1 MAPSPEGLR
10 IGLFSNA
17 YRPLISGVVNSI
29 DLIRK
34 ELLQQGHTPWIY
46 APKVKGYRDQH
57 AGVVRFPSI
66 ELTREVQFPLPLPC
80 WPPIHRAIA
89 KSRLQVVHTH
99 HPVLLGDYAWYWARR
114 LKIPLVYTFHTQY
127 EQYVHYAKLPQAP
140 LRALTRWWVG
150 QFARRCD
157 LLIAPSPAIRELL
170 QQYGIGT
177 WTVTLPNAIDLQ
189 PFQSGRPRATL
200 RQKLGWPQEAPI
212 ALYAGRLGKEKNLEF
227 MLHAFQSVALQNP
240 QALCVIVGDGPER
253 QNLQRLAQH
262 LQITQQVIFPGRV
275 PYSEMAN
282 YFRAASFFCISSVT
296 EVKPLVVLEA
306 LAAGLP
312 VLAVA
317 ACGTQDTLTD
327 GVDGILIPHQE
338 SLFADRWCEL
348 VANPQRVAAMAERA
362 QETAQGYSIQEY
374 TRQLAQLYAEAIRR
388 IRS

>member
-46 APKVKGYRDQH
+46 APKVSRYREQH
-57 AGVVRFPSI
+57 AGVLRFPSI

-80 WPPIHRAIA
+80 WPPIHRAIGR
-89 KSRLQVVHTH
+89 SRLQVVHTH

-140 LRALTRWWVG
+140 VRALTRWWVA

-157 LLIAPSPAIRELL
+157 LLIAPSPSIQELL
-170 QQYGIGT
+170 LDYGIRT
-177 WTVTLPNAIDLQ
+177 WTVTLPNAIDLGH
-189 PFQSGRPRATL
+189 FQIGPRRESL
-200 RQKLGWPQEAPI
+200 RQKLGWPQEASI
-212 ALYAGRLGKEKNLEF
+212 ALYAGRLAKEKNLEF
-227 MLHAFQSVALQNP
+227 MLHAFQPVALESP
-240 QALCVIVGDGPER
+240 RALCVIVGDGPER
-253 QNLQRLAQH
+253 ENLQRLAHH
-262 LQITQQVIFPGRV
+262 LQIADQVLFPGRV
-275 PYSEMAN
+275 PYAEMAD

-306 LAAGLP
+306 LASGLP

-327 GVDGILIPHQE
+327 GFDGILTPHQAE
-338 SLFADRWCEL
+338 AFGDRWREL
-348 VANPQRVAAMAERA
+348 VQNPERVSAMAHNA
-362 QETAQGYSIQEY
+362 QKTAQQYSIQEY
-374 TRQLAQLYAEAIRR
+374 TRRLTQLYSEAIRR
-388 IRS
+388 IR